1 VSRIFG
7 DACHPPLGTSASVSE
22 QVAPF
27 SGAKKPETTHLEWF
41 RVLYRKTKK
50 LENRRF
56 LQNDLF
62 QLGPKRAGLQ
72 PIAD

>member
-1 VSRIFG
+1 
-7 DACHPPLGTSASVSE
+7 LGTSASVSE

-27 SGAKKPETTHLEWF
+27 SGIKNPEAAHFELF
-41 RVLYRKTKK
+41 RVFCWKTKK

-62 QLGPKRAGLQ
+62 QLGPKRGGLQ
-72 PIAD
+72 PIAG